1 MRAVLLLLAAAFET
15 DLTVEGPTDD
25 PEELEPALLDEY
37 ATDGDSAI
45 ARGLQT
51 FIGNATNATPPPVE
65 PESSIPLLPLVLVGL
80 GGAGVAGF
88 ALTKG
93 TDAGPAGFEYA
104 ADSGLLEDPE
114 YDYDYDEEYDEED
127 YEE

>member
-1 MRAVLLLLAAAFET
+1 M
-15 DLTVEGPTDD
+15 
-25 PEELEPALLDEY
+25 
-37 ATDGDSAI
+37 GDSAI

-65 PESSIPLLPLVLVGL
+65 PEGGIPLLPLVFVGL

-88 ALTKG
+88 VLTKG
-93 TDAGPAGFEYA
+93 SDAPGGPGGFEYA

-114 YDYDYDEEYDEED
+114 FDYDYDEEYDEED